1 MNTRCSESSCEP
13 LCIVLFGRQELG
25 YWLLCATLFL
35 ENGATFTVVIR
46 LFVNGKFTE
55 NFHILV
61 LHLPHFFWCV
71 LVCLTRAFIM
81 FACWL
86 GHCQGCTTHLGVP
99 YLWLFFT
106 FEPNL
111 SGEGREGGGCERS
124 VLSCGNYSY
133 VTSVI

>member
-1 MNTRCSESSCEP
+1 MYCFVWPTGIG
-13 LCIVLFGRQELG
+13 LLVIVCYTVFGKWCHIHCCDQFR
-25 YWLLCATLFL
+25 LL
-35 ENGATFTVVIR
+35 
-46 LFVNGKFTE
+46 VNGKFTE